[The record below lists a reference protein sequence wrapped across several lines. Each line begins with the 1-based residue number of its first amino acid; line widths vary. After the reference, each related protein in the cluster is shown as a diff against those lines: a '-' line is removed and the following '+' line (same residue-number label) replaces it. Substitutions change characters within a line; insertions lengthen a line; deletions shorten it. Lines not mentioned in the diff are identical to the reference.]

1 MTDANIT
8 PNTIYKDLELIK
20 NKIINIEENMI
31 NRDAIITKDEEILLS
46 KAREEY
52 KQGKTISLEQLEKE
66 LGK

>member
-1 MTDANIT
+1 MANSNIT
-8 PNTIYKDLELIK
+8 LNTIYKDLELIK

-31 NRDAIITKDEEILLS
+31 NRDAILTKDEELLLK

-66 LGK
+66 LG

>member
-1 MTDANIT
+1 MANTNIT
-8 PNTIYKDLELIK
+8 LNNIYKDIELIK

-31 NRDAIITKDEEILLS
+31 NRDAILTKDEEILLK

-66 LGK
+66 LG